1 MGVVPITESLAI
13 HRFVPP
19 TDRTGLCAYPSC
31 GLPESVVR
39 HFRFGPEEITPLCVI
54 TVDESLTRRRRPF
67 RFRVARIEQVGTG
80 NDLFYVYGQRLTLH
94 GGPSRRN
101 VPVHV
106 MRAREVIGI
115 EPGPDGAMWL
125 EDMPAGTRLDAG
137 PYQTYVK
144 AADGS
149 WGRPWCAP
157 SLRGALVWR
166 LYGTGEARITLPD
179 ALPERFRKTRERYD
193 WPAAPLL
200 DTGGYLSC
208 GCHGTQS
215 DHTCAD

>member
-101 VPVHV
+101 APVHV
-106 MRAREVIGI
+106 VRAREVIGI

-149 WGRPWCAP
+149 WGRPWCGP
-157 SLRGALVWR
+157 SFRNRALVWR
-166 LYGTGEARITLPD
+166 VYGTGEARITLPD
-179 ALPERFRKTRERYD
+179 A
-193 WPAAPLL
+193 LL